1 MDKGQTILIR
11 LLNRF
16 HRSVPSMFPLLSL
29 ERTREKVGFE
39 FESEELQEKEE
50 EEDAGLERDCIPHWM
65 QRANFSF

>member
-1 MDKGQTILIR
+1 
-11 LLNRF
+11 
-16 HRSVPSMFPLLSL
+16 MFPLLSL